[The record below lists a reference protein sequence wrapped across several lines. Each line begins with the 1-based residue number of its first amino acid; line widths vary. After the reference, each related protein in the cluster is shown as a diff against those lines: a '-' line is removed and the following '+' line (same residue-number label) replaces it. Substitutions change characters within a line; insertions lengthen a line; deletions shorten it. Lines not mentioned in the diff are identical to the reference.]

1 MDTKNVNEEIL
12 KNCYKNAKMALISL
26 DEIIPKS
33 SGKLKEEL
41 TFEYEE
47 YNRLITEIS
56 LVAIK
61 YGITLPEINKVEKTM
76 LNASINLKTMAD
88 GSNSHIAEMNLKGTV
103 TGYTTLIKDLSE
115 YGPLLNKDV
124 FEVVEKLKNFE
135 EKCEDNLKK
144 YL

>member
-1 MDTKNVNEEIL
+1 MDNKNINEEIL

-26 DEIIPKS
+26 DEVIPKS
-33 SGKLKEEL
+33 SGGLKEEL

-47 YNRLITEIS
+47 YNQLVTEIS

-61 YGITLPEINKVEKTM
+61 HGITLPEINKVEKTM

-88 GSNSHIAEMNLKGTV
+88 KSNSHIAEMTLKGTV

-115 YGPLLNKDV
+115 YGPLLNKEII
-124 FEVVEKLKNFE
+124 EVVEKLKNFE
-135 EKCEDNLKK
+135 EKCEENLKK